1 METIEGYPLMNKK
14 EVDCILSY
22 LDKTKTIFE
31 WGSGNSTIFFAKYCK
46 NIYSVE
52 HDVHWLNLVSEMC
65 FERDLSNVGLI
76 FQPRKG
82 PHISFTNG
90 YSKLIDDQRSE
101 NFENYI
107 KAIDK
112 IKDPETFDF
121 FILDG
126 RARVECAE
134 YCLRRCNENTI
145 VFMQEFYRERYYQ
158 ALEWYDKIDR
168 VENMAVLKPKKEY
181 LNWTPAVTIS
191 YVNGELDDQIIVEQA
206 EKKVSYLMSRFYS
219 L

>member
-1 METIEGYPLMNKK
+1 MDTIEGYPLMNKK

-22 LDKTKTIFE
+22 LDKTKTVFE
-31 WGSGNSTIFFAKYCK
+31 WGSGNSTIFFAKHCK
-46 NIYSVE
+46 HIFSVE
-52 HDVHWLNLVSEMC
+52 HDVHWLNLVSDMC
-65 FERDLSNVGLI
+65 LKEDLSNVGVI
-76 FQPRKG
+76 FQPRKE
-82 PHISFTNG
+82 PHINFTNG

-168 VENMAVLKPKKEY
+168 VENMAVLKPKKKF
-181 LNWTPAVTIS
+181 LNWTPEVLLSFI
-191 YVNGELDDQIIVEQA
+191 NGESEDQIIIEQA
-206 EKKVSYLMSRFYS
+206 EKKVSYLMSRFY
-219 L
+219 